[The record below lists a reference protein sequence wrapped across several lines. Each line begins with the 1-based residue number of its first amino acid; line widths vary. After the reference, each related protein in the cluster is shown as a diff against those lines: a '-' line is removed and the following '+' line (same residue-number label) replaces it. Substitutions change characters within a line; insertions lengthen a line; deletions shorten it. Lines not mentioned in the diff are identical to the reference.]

1 MSKLKNESFNQLI
14 IVTEYGRASVDFYNH
29 LEIVERCLN
38 GVVDSSVM
46 LIINKVPNKVGLERN
61 LEEDASFDL
70 DHNLNRLRDE
80 IARVFKFQFS
90 ADFSLVV
97 ENGSEDDARENDV
110 VLDKIRNVIELSE
123 SYAFPN
129 TKTWSDLTKIIEQS
143 QQSTSDQALLNAQI
157 KSDLK
162 DKIEKI
168 GANIYYME
176 SQIDWINKGQWVVAG
191 GEVLISF
198 TKFKLLTPL
207 ITMGKTK
214 LEAYKETKINQVT
227 RLKEEKANEETRLVD
242 IEMSNAWL
250 NEEKEKF
257 KREIHRLQTLL
268 REN

>member
-1 MSKLKNESFNQLI
+1 MDQ
-14 IVTEYGRASVDFYNH
+14 
-29 LEIVERCLN
+29 
-38 GVVDSSVM
+38 
-46 LIINKVPNKVGLERN
+46 
-61 LEEDASFDL
+61 
-70 DHNLNRLRDE
+70 NLNRLRDE

-97 ENGSEDDARENDV
+97 ENGSEEDARENDV
-110 VLDKIRNVIELSE
+110 VLDKMRNVIELSE

-143 QQSTSDQALLNAQI
+143 QQSTSDQTLLNAQI

-162 DKIEKI
+162 DKVEKI
-168 GANIYYME
+168 GSNIHYME
-176 SQIDWINKGQWVVAG
+176 SQIDWINRGQWVVAG
-191 GEVLISF
+191 GEALISF

-207 ITMGKTK
+207 ITTGKIK

-268 REN
+268 REI